1 MKRIVV
7 KSGVAQ
13 LPLFVRENY
22 SYYEAYLRGDEKLAD
37 LLKTKMKLLSIHMP
51 SQVDT
56 ANGKKQLDFCA
67 DNEIG
72 EASLKKLSEIVDF
85 AEENNVFYIV
95 IHLGFFNSLQENR
108 FRKLEKAAKKFNQFA
123 ARKVTLCLENV
134 PCWTNICF
142 ENEPIISTEEHFLF
156 FKKHCPNIG
165 SVFDV
170 DHLAINTVFNHFY
183 EDFGK
188 KYPAVVNKELYRK
201 EMEQVIEQKT
211 NENKLFFQDLVHKK
225 IQQFLTAIQP
235 DIVHAVGSDFCHYRM
250 MGSLPLVGEAL
261 PLHYQGQIK
270 GYPVEDKLDHSLWMS
285 LLPQKVLITLE
296 LMLRDDYDY
305 LKMIKKDYEYV
316 SSLINLD
323 KNKE

>member
-134 PCWTNICF
+134 PCWTNIYALKMSRSFRQKNIFCF
-142 ENEPIISTEEHFLF
+142 LR
-156 FKKHCPNIG
+156 NI
-165 SVFDV
+165 VR
-170 DHLAINTVFNHFY
+170 T
-183 EDFGK
+183 
-188 KYPAVVNKELYRK
+188 
-201 EMEQVIEQKT
+201 
-211 NENKLFFQDLVHKK
+211 LV
-225 IQQFLTAIQP
+225 Q
-235 DIVHAVGSDFCHYRM
+235 C
-250 MGSLPLVGEAL
+250 
-261 PLHYQGQIK
+261 
-270 GYPVEDKLDHSLWMS
+270 
-285 LLPQKVLITLE
+285 
-296 LMLRDDYDY
+296 LMLIILR
-305 LKMIKKDYEYV
+305 LTRFSIIFMKILEK
-316 SSLINLD
+316 SILLLST
-323 KNKE
+323 KNCIGKRWNK